1 MAGSSILAQMVSN
14 FFINLRQDPIFLMS
28 FIVPILLLFIS
39 SALLRIYTR
48 RTRID
53 GPPTLEQKRER
64 FVIPKDF
71 FNRETERIRSDDYEY
86 FLKPLTK
93 EFQALKD
100 YQEYYKYLEKRY
112 RKYISMSKSSR
123 KKKKK
128 EGIEGRKKT
137 FDDILNLYN
146 RLRNTK
152 FDIVEFEQE
161 EERVL

>member
-1 MAGSSILAQMVSN
+1 MYDRLVSAVLNASYSINKNRDGVGYQILSNDIDYFIPAQKSQEPIKKLEKLIAG
-14 FFINLRQDPIFLMS
+14 
-28 FIVPILLLFIS
+28 
-39 SALLRIYTR
+39 
-48 RTRID
+48 
-53 GPPTLEQKRER
+53 
-64 FVIPKDF
+64 
-71 FNRETERIRSDDYEY
+71 IRSDDYEY